1 LLTGVVAGMKYRSAQ
16 PCVYLVAAALLL
28 AGCGGGSSNSS
39 ILMQPPPAPPP
50 PPPAPPTLDPQ
61 YLASAPSPFAAGCDG
76 VATPGTLF
84 PNAEVEPSLAV
95 NPQNTRNLVASWQE
109 DRWSTGGSRGI
120 VVGAS
125 NDGGTTWSQHALQ
138 FTRCAGGTPAN
149 GGDYERASNA
159 WVAASPSGTAHV
171 AALAFTGLALQPGSV
186 SAVVASRSTDS
197 GATWSATATLIRDTD
212 CSFNDKVAITADPVT
227 PHLVY
232 AVWDRLTT
240 TNSGVTWFVRSVD
253 DGANWEVA
261 RAIYDPGP
269 NNQTINNILVVL
281 PNGMLIVFY
290 VEIDTAANGALSTYF
305 ALIRSND
312 NGAAWSSPVKVT
324 DDLSVGTRDPDT
336 GQPVRDASILPEIA
350 VGPGGSLFVVWQDAR
365 FSGGVR
371 DGIALTRS
379 DDGGLTW
386 SAPVRVNANGAVAAF
401 VPSVNVRADG
411 TIGVAY
417 FDFRANTSDRNTLL
431 TDYWL
436 ARSANGGVW
445 QETQIAAAFDLA
457 IAPTSTATMPEGL
470 FLGDY
475 QGLVSIGTT
484 FVPLFTRTSNG
495 NRANPTDV
503 FAAPA
508 VSATAA
514 TTAAVAPSRS
524 TLAPPDTMQMYRDSA
539 SWQRNVQ
546 ENVAR
551 ALRVRRFDGRDDR

>member
-1 LLTGVVAGMKYRSAQ
+1 LCVCLVV
-16 PCVYLVAAALLL
+16 AALLL

-39 ILMQPPPAPPP
+39 MMTQPPLPPPPPP
-50 PPPAPPTLDPQ
+50 PPPAPTLDPQ
-61 YLASAPSPFAAGCDG
+61 YPASAPSPFAAGCEG
-76 VATPGTLF
+76 AASPGTLF
-84 PNAEVEPSLAV
+84 PNAEIEPSLAV

-125 NDGGTTWSQHALQ
+125 SDGGTTWSQHALP
-138 FTRCAGGTPAN
+138 FTRCGGGTPAN

-159 WVAASPSGTAHV
+159 WVTTSPSGTAYI
-171 AALAFTGLALQPGSV
+171 AALAFSGIALQPGSV
-186 SAVVASRSTDS
+186 SAVVASRSTDG

-212 CSFNDKVAITADPVT
+212 GSFNDKVAVSADPVT
-227 PHLVY
+227 PHFVY

-240 TNSGVTWFVRSVD
+240 TNAAPTWFVRSVD
-253 DGANWEVA
+253 DGVNWEAA
-261 RAIYDPGP
+261 RAIYDPGE

-281 PNGMLIVFY
+281 PNGTLIVFY
-290 VEIDTAANGALSTYF
+290 VEIDTGANGVLSTYF
-305 ALIRSND
+305 SLIRSTD
-312 NGAAWSSPVKVT
+312 NGATWSSPVKVA

-365 FSGGVR
+365 FSAGVR

-386 SAPVRVNANGAVAAF
+386 SPPVRVNANGTVAAF

-417 FDFRANTSDRNTLL
+417 FDFRANTADRNTLL

-436 ARSANGGVW
+436 ARSANGTVW

-457 IAPTSTATMPEGL
+457 VAPTSTATTPEGF

-475 QGLVSIGTT
+475 EGLVSIGTT
-484 FVPLFTRTSNG
+484 FVPLFA
-495 NRANPTDV
+495 RANSGNPANRTDV

-508 VSATAA
+508 VSATTA
-514 TTAAVAPSRS
+514 TTAAVVPSKPAV
-524 TLAPPDTMQMYRDSA
+524 APPDALQMYRESA
-539 SWQRNVQ
+539 QWQRSAQ
-546 ENVAR
+546 DNVAR
-551 ALRVRRFDGRDDR
+551 ALRARRPDARGDR

>member
-1 LLTGVVAGMKYRSAQ
+1 MKYRSAQ
-16 PCVYLVAAALLL
+16 LCVSLIAAALLL

-39 ILMQPPPAPPP
+39 MMMQPPPAPPP
-50 PPPAPPTLDPQ
+50 PPPAPTLDPQ

-76 VATPGTLF
+76 GAVPGTLF

-109 DRWSTGGSRGI
+109 DRWSSGGSRGI

-125 NDGGTTWSQHALQ
+125 GDGGTTWSQHALP

-159 WVAASPSGTAHV
+159 WVATSPSGAAYV

-186 SAVVASRSTDS
+186 SAVVASRSSDG
-197 GATWSATATLIRDTD
+197 GATWSPTATLIRDTD
-212 CSFNDKVAITADPVT
+212 GSFNDKVAITADPVT

-253 DGANWEVA
+253 DGASWEAA
-261 RAIYDPGP
+261 RAIYDPGQ

-281 PNGMLIVFY
+281 PNGTLIVFY
-290 VEIDTAANGALSTYF
+290 VEIDTAASGAISTYF
-305 ALIRSND
+305 ALIRSTD
-312 NGAAWSSPVKVT
+312 NGVSWSSPVKVA
-324 DDLSVGTRDPDT
+324 DDFSVGTRDPET

-365 FSGGVR
+365 FSAGVR
-371 DGIALTRS
+371 DGIALARS

-401 VPSVNVRADG
+401 VPSVSVRADG

-417 FDFRANTSDRNTLL
+417 FDFRANTSDHNTLL

-436 ARSANGGVW
+436 ARSANGTVW

-457 IAPTSTATMPEGL
+457 VAPTSTATTPEGF

-484 FVPLFTRTSNG
+484 FVPLFARASNG
-495 NRANPTDV
+495 NPANRTDV

-508 VSATAA
+508 VSAAA
-514 TTAAVAPSRS
+514 AAAAAVAPSK
-524 TLAPPDTMQMYRDSA
+524 TAAAAPDAMQMYRDSA
-539 SWQRNVQ
+539 PWRRNAQ
-546 ENVAR
+546 ENVER
-551 ALRVRRFDGRDDR
+551 ALRARRPDARGDR

>member
-1 LLTGVVAGMKYRSAQ
+1 LYA
-16 PCVYLVAAALLL
+16 
-28 AGCGGGSSNSS
+28 
-39 ILMQPPPAPPP
+39 
-50 PPPAPPTLDPQ
+50 
-61 YLASAPSPFAAGCDG
+61 
-76 VATPGTLF
+76 
-84 PNAEVEPSLAV
+84 NAEIEPSLAV
-95 NPQNTRNLVASWQE
+95 NPQNARNLVASWQE

-120 VVGAS
+120 VAGAS
-125 NDGGTTWSQHALQ
+125 SDGGTTWSQHALP
-138 FTRCAGGTPAN
+138 FTRCGGGTLAN

-159 WVAASPSGTAHV
+159 WISASPSGTAFV
-171 AALAFTGLALQPGSV
+171 AALAFTGLAMQPASV
-186 SAVVASRSTDS
+186 SAVVASRSTDG

-212 CSFNDKVAITADPVT
+212 GSFNDKVAITADPVT
-227 PHLVY
+227 PHAVY

-253 DGANWEVA
+253 EGASWEVA

-290 VEIDTAANGALSTYF
+290 VEIDTAANGTLSTYF
-305 ALIRSND
+305 ALIRSSD
-312 NGAAWSSPVKVT
+312 NGATWSNPVRVA
-324 DDLSVGTRDPDT
+324 DDLSVGTHDPDT

-371 DGIALTRS
+371 DGIALARS
-379 DDGGLTW
+379 DDGGVTW
-386 SAPVRVNANGAVAAF
+386 SAPTRVNANGTVAAF

-417 FDFRANTSDRNTLL
+417 FDFRANTADRNTLL

-436 ARSANGGVW
+436 GRSANGTVW

-457 IAPTSTATMPEGL
+457 VAPTSTATTPEGL

-475 QGLVSIGTT
+475 QGLVSVGTT
-484 FVPLFTRTSNG
+484 FVPLFARTNSG
-495 NRANPTDV
+495 NPANRTDV

-508 VSATAA
+508 VSATA
-514 TTAAVAPSRS
+514 TAVAPSRPTIAS
-524 TLAPPDTMQMYRDSA
+524 PDALQMYRESEQ
-539 SWQRNVQ
+539 WQRSAQ
-546 ENVAR
+546 DNVAR
-551 ALRVRRFDGRDDR
+551 ALRARRPEPRGDR

>member
-1 LLTGVVAGMKYRSAQ
+1 M
-16 PCVYLVAAALLL
+16 
-28 AGCGGGSSNSS
+28 GS
-39 ILMQPPPAPPP
+39 
-50 PPPAPPTLDPQ
+50 
-61 YLASAPSPFAAGCDG
+61 
-76 VATPGTLF
+76 GTLF
-84 PNAEVEPSLAV
+84 PNAEIEPWLAV
-95 NPQNTRNLVASWQE
+95 NPQNTHNLVASWQE

-125 NDGGTTWSQHALQ
+125 SDGGVTWSRHALP
-138 FTRCAGGTPAN
+138 FTRCGGGAPAN

-159 WVAASPSGTAHV
+159 WVATSPSGTAHV
-171 AALAFTGLALQPGSV
+171 AALAFSGLALQPGSV
-186 SAVVASRSTDS
+186 SAVLASRSIDG

-212 CSFNDKVAITADPVT
+212 GSFNDKVAITADPVT
-227 PHLVY
+227 PHFVY

-253 DGANWEVA
+253 DGLSWEAA
-261 RAIYDPGP
+261 RAIYDPGQ

-281 PNGMLIVFY
+281 PNGTLVVFY
-290 VEIDTAANGALSTYF
+290 VEIDTAANGTLSTYF
-305 ALIRSND
+305 SLIRSAD
-312 NGAAWSSPVKVT
+312 NGATWSSPVKVA

-386 SAPVRVNANGAVAAF
+386 SAPVRVNANAAVAAF

-417 FDFRANTSDRNTLL
+417 FDFRANTADHNTLL

-436 ARSANGGVW
+436 ARSTNASVW
-445 QETQIAAAFDLA
+445 QETQVAAAFDLA
-457 IAPTSTATMPEGL
+457 VAPTSTATVPEGF

-475 QGLVSIGTT
+475 QGLVSIGAT
-484 FVPLFTRTSNG
+484 FVPLFARTNG
-495 NRANPTDV
+495 GNPANRTDV

-514 TTAAVAPSRS
+514 TTTAATTAAVAPSKATVASLDALQAYRAS
-524 TLAPPDTMQMYRDSA
+524 PP
-539 SWQRNVQ
+539 WQRSAQDNI
-546 ENVAR
+546 AR
-551 ALRVRRFDGRDDR
+551 ALRARRPDAAGDR

>member
-1 LLTGVVAGMKYRSAQ
+1 MYT
-16 PCVYLVAAALLL
+16 
-28 AGCGGGSSNSS
+28 
-39 ILMQPPPAPPP
+39 
-50 PPPAPPTLDPQ
+50 
-61 YLASAPSPFAAGCDG
+61 
-76 VATPGTLF
+76 
-84 PNAEVEPSLAV
+84 NAEVEPSLAV

-120 VVGAS
+120 IVGAS
-125 NDGGTTWSQHALQ
+125 NDGGTTWSRRALP

-159 WVAASPSGTAHV
+159 WIATSHEGTAHV

-186 SAVVASRSTDS
+186 SAVVASRSTDG

-212 CSFNDKVAITADPVT
+212 GSFNDKVAVTADPVT
-227 PHLVY
+227 PPLVY
-232 AVWDRLTT
+232 AVWDRITT
-240 TNSGVTWFVRSVD
+240 TNNGPTYFARSVD
-253 DGANWEVA
+253 GGASWEAA

-281 PNGMLIVFY
+281 PNGTLIVFY
-290 VEIDTAANGALSTYF
+290 VEIDTAANGTLSTYF
-305 ALIRSND
+305 ALIRSTD
-312 NGAAWSSPVKVT
+312 NGATWSSPVKVA

-365 FSGGVR
+365 FSAGVR

-386 SAPVRVNANGAVAAF
+386 SPAVRVNANGAVAAF
-401 VPSVNVRADG
+401 VPSLNVRADG
-411 TIGVAY
+411 TIGVTY
-417 FDFRANTSDRNTLL
+417 FDFRANTADHNTLL

-436 ARSANGGVW
+436 ARSSNGTVW
-445 QETQIAAAFDLA
+445 QETQVVAAFDLA
-457 IAPTSTATMPEGL
+457 VAPTSTATTPEGF

-475 QGLVSIGTT
+475 QGLASIGVT
-484 FVPLFTRTSNG
+484 FVPLFARTNSGNPG
-495 NRANPTDV
+495 NRTDV

-514 TTAAVAPSRS
+514 VTAAGAPTISAVARQD
-524 TLAPPDTMQMYRDSA
+524 AIQMYRESA
-539 SWQRNVQ
+539 QWQRSAQ
-546 ENVAR
+546 DNVAR
-551 ALRVRRFDGRDDR
+551 ALRARRPDAPRSN

>member
-1 LLTGVVAGMKYRSAQ
+1 MS
-16 PCVYLVAAALLL
+16 
-28 AGCGGGSSNSS
+28 
-39 ILMQPPPAPPP
+39 
-50 PPPAPPTLDPQ
+50 
-61 YLASAPSPFAAGCDG
+61 
-76 VATPGTLF
+76 PGTLYA
-84 PNAEVEPSLAV
+84 NAEVEPSLAV

-120 VVGAS
+120 VAGAS
-125 NDGGTTWSQHALQ
+125 SDGGATWSQHALPI
-138 FTRCAGGTPAN
+138 TRCGGGTPAN

-159 WVAASPSGTAHV
+159 WVSTSPSGTAFV
-171 AALAFTGLALQPGSV
+171 AALAFTGLAMQPGSI

-197 GATWSATATLIRDTD
+197 GVTWSATATLIRDTD
-212 CSFNDKVAITADPVT
+212 GSFNDKVAITADPVT

-240 TNSGVTWFVRSVD
+240 TMNSGVTWFVRSVD
-253 DGANWEVA
+253 DGASWEAA

-281 PNGMLIVFY
+281 PNGTLVVFY
-290 VEIDTAANGALSTYF
+290 VEIDTAANGTLSTYF
-305 ALIRSND
+305 ALIRSAD
-312 NGAAWSSPVKVT
+312 NGATWSSPVRVA

-386 SAPVRVNANGAVAAF
+386 SAPARVNANATVAAF

-417 FDFRANTSDRNTLL
+417 FDFRANTADRNTLL

-436 ARSANGGVW
+436 TRSANGTVW

-457 IAPTSTATMPEGL
+457 VAPTSTATTPEGF

-484 FVPLFTRTSNG
+484 FVPLFARTNRG
-495 NRANPTDV
+495 NLANRTDV

-514 TTAAVAPSRS
+514 TTAGIAPSKPAVS
-524 TLAPPDTMQMYRDSA
+524 PPDAVQMYRESA
-539 SWQRNVQ
+539 QWQRRSQ
-546 ENVAR
+546 DNVAR
-551 ALRVRRFDGRDDR
+551 ALRARRSTPPGDR

>member
-1 LLTGVVAGMKYRSAQ
+1 MKYRSAQ
-16 PCVYLVAAALLL
+16 LCVSLIAAALLL

-39 ILMQPPPAPPP
+39 MMMQPPPAPPP
-50 PPPAPPTLDPQ
+50 PPPAPTLDPQ

-76 VATPGTLF
+76 GAVPGTLF

-109 DRWSTGGSRGI
+109 DRWSSGGSRGI

-125 NDGGTTWSQHALQ
+125 GDGGTTWSQHALP
-138 FTRCAGGTPAN
+138 FTRCAGGTAAN

-159 WVAASPSGTAHV
+159 WVATSPSGAAYV

-186 SAVVASRSTDS
+186 SAVVASRSSDG
-197 GATWSATATLIRDTD
+197 GATWSPTATLIRDTD
-212 CSFNDKVAITADPVT
+212 GSFNDKVAITADPVT

-253 DGANWEVA
+253 DGASWEAA
-261 RAIYDPGP
+261 RAIYDPGQ

-281 PNGMLIVFY
+281 PNGTLIVFY
-290 VEIDTAANGALSTYF
+290 VEIDTAASGAISTYF
-305 ALIRSND
+305 ALIRSTD
-312 NGAAWSSPVKVT
+312 NGVSWSSPVKVA
-324 DDLSVGTRDPDT
+324 DDLSVGTRDPET

-365 FSGGVR
+365 FSAGVR
-371 DGIALTRS
+371 DGIALARS

-401 VPSVNVRADG
+401 VPSVSVRTDG

-417 FDFRANTSDRNTLL
+417 FDFRANTADHNTLL

-436 ARSANGGVW
+436 ARSANGTVW

-457 IAPTSTATMPEGL
+457 VAPTSTATAPEGF

-475 QGLVSIGTT
+475 QGLVSVGTT
-484 FVPLFTRTSNG
+484 FVPLFARASNG
-495 NRANPTDV
+495 NAANRTDV

-508 VSATAA
+508 VSAAA
-514 TTAAVAPSRS
+514 AAAAAVAPSK
-524 TLAPPDTMQMYRDSA
+524 TAAAAPDAMQMYRDSA
-539 SWQRNVQ
+539 PWRRNAQ
-546 ENVAR
+546 ENVER
-551 ALRVRRFDGRDDR
+551 ALRARRPDARGDR

>member
-1 LLTGVVAGMKYRSAQ
+1 MKFRSARS
-16 PCVYLVAAALLL
+16 CVYLVAAALLL

-39 ILMQPPPAPPP
+39 AMMQPPPPASPPP
-50 PPPAPPTLDPQ
+50 PPPPPTIDPQ
-61 YLASAPSPFAAGCDG
+61 YLASAHSPFAAGCEG
-76 VATPGTLF
+76 VASPGTLF
-84 PNAEVEPSLAV
+84 PNAEIEPSLAV

-125 NDGGTTWSQHALQ
+125 SDGGASWLPQALPL
-138 FTRCAGGTPAN
+138 TRCGGGTPAN
-149 GGDYERASNA
+149 GGDYERASNV
-159 WVAASPSGTAHV
+159 WVATSPSGTAFV
-171 AALAFTGLALQPGSV
+171 AALAFTGPGLQPGSI
-186 SAVVASRSTDS
+186 SAVVASRSTDG

-212 CSFNDKVAITADPVT
+212 GSFNDKVAVTADPVT
-227 PHLVY
+227 PHFVY

-240 TNSGVTWFVRSVD
+240 TNTGTTWFVRSVD
-253 DGANWEVA
+253 DGASWQAA

-281 PNGMLIVFY
+281 PNGTLIVFY

-305 ALIRSND
+305 SLIRSTD
-312 NGAAWSSPVKVT
+312 NGATWSSPVKVA

-379 DDGGLTW
+379 DDGGLAW

-417 FDFRANTSDRNTLL
+417 FDFRANTADRNTLL

-436 ARSANGGVW
+436 ARSANGTVW
-445 QETQIAAAFDLA
+445 QETQIAVAFDLA
-457 IAPTSTATMPEGL
+457 IAPTSTATTPEGF

-484 FVPLFTRTSNG
+484 FVPLFARTNSG
-495 NRANPTDV
+495 DPANRTDV

-514 TTAAVAPSRS
+514 ATAAGASSMSVATR
-524 TLAPPDTMQMYRDSA
+524 PDALEMYRESPQ
-539 SWQRNVQ
+539 WQRAAQDNI
-546 ENVAR
+546 AR
-551 ALRVRRFDGRDDR
+551 ALRARRPDARDDR